1 MTALSAFHCT
11 DTNNEEKNMKS
22 EYRKLELDKI
32 LELLK
37 EQAWSDIV
45 KDRALMLTPCKE
57 LHKIKD
63 ELKKTDDAFVLSS
76 KYGTPRFYNVKDVSF
91 SIRRAQ
97 QGAMLSLRELLDIGL
112 VLREID
118 GLVSWYDSCGGA
130 ETSLHPYF
138 SMLVP
143 NKTLENTISNA
154 ILSEEEL
161 SDGASG
167 ELARIRKA
175 IIRQGAK
182 IKEQLDKLIKSQTN
196 QKYLQEALVTQRD
209 GRYVVPVKTEFKGQ
223 ISGLVHDT
231 SATGATLFIEPMGV
245 VDANNEIRILK
256 RDEQI
261 EIERIIREMSA
272 DVAEFGDALLRG
284 IENAFILELYFAKAG
299 LGAKMKGVTPTIS
312 EQPVLR
318 LNKAR
323 HPLISQ
329 ERVVPTTILLGESYT
344 ELIITG
350 PNTGGKTVALKT
362 AGLLTLMTM
371 CGLMIPAADDS
382 VVGIFSGILVDI
394 GDEQSI
400 EQSLST
406 FSAHMTNIIGIMKSA
421 DSRSLI
427 LLDELGS
434 GTDPVEGAALAVS
447 VLSYFRDM
455 DSRVMATTHY
465 QEVKMFA
472 IEQDGV
478 ENASCEFDIA
488 TLRPTYKLI
497 IGVPGKSNAFA
508 IVKRLGMSDDIIEDA
523 KKLVGD
529 ESKRFERVIESL
541 EKTRQELDGLREEA
555 QIEAR
560 NAKQLTEEL
569 REKEESFEKQK
580 EFELSKARSQ
590 AMSIVEQTR
599 AGADKLMNELEE
611 MKKEKDK
618 SDFSSMVKASRSKA
632 NSTLNSM
639 SDRANPVIEKKK
651 SKYVLP
657 RELRVGDTVRLM
669 DIGNKGTVISLPDAG
684 GNCVVQI
691 GMMKTRTK
699 ADNLELILEQA
710 PPKNKQSGG
719 SVKKSVQSNMTRKS
733 SLEVDI
739 RGMMTDEGVMEVDRF
754 IDSCLLGGI
763 ETVTIIHGKG
773 TGALRAAVHQFLKQN
788 KHVKKYRLGEY
799 GEGEAGVTVAELK

>member
-1 MTALSAFHCT
+1 
-11 DTNNEEKNMKS
+11 MKS

-45 KDRALMLTPCKE
+45 KERAEQIVPDTE
-57 LHKIKD
+57 LHKIKE
-63 ELKKTDDAFVLSS
+63 ELKKTDDAFVLSA
-76 KYGTPRFYNVKDVSF
+76 KYGTPRFYNIKDVSF
-91 SIRRAQ
+91 SVRRAQ
-97 QGAMLSLRELLDIGL
+97 QGAALSLRELLDIGL

-118 GLVSWYDSCGGA
+118 GLVSWYDSCGGG

-138 SMLVP
+138 SMLTP

-209 GRYVVPVKTEFKGQ
+209 GRYVVPVKTEYKGQ

-272 DVAEFGDALLRG
+272 DVAECGDALLRG
-284 IENAFILELYFAKAG
+284 IENAFILEMYFAKAG
-299 LGAKMKGVTPTIS
+299 LGAKMKAITPALS

-323 HPLISQ
+323 HPLIPQ
-329 ERVVPTTILLGESYT
+329 ERVVPTTIILGETYT

-382 VVGIFSGILVDI
+382 VVGFFSDILVDI

-421 DSRSLI
+421 NERSLI

-447 VLSYFRDM
+447 VLSYFRDI

-472 IEQDGV
+472 IEQEGV
-478 ENASCEFDIA
+478 ENASCEFDIS

-529 ESKRFERVIESL
+529 ESKRFERVIENL
-541 EKTRQELDGLREEA
+541 EKTRQELDALRETA

-569 REKEESFEKQK
+569 KEKEENFEKQK

-618 SDFSSMVKASRSKA
+618 SDFSAMVKTSRSKA
-632 NSTLNSM
+632 NSALNSM

-669 DIGNKGTVISLPDAG
+669 DIGNTGTIISLPDAG

-699 ADNLELILEQA
+699 TDNLELILEQA
-710 PPKNKQSGG
+710 PPKKKQSGNNI
-719 SVKKSVQSNMTRKS
+719 KKSVQSNMTRKS

-739 RGMMTDEGVMEVDRF
+739 RGMMTDEGIMEVDRF

-763 ETVTIIHGKG
+763 ETITIIHGKG
-773 TGALRAAVHQFLKQN
+773 TGALRAAVHQFLKHN
-788 KHVKKYRLGEY
+788 KHVKSYRLGAY

>member
-1 MTALSAFHCT
+1 
-11 DTNNEEKNMKS
+11 MKS

-45 KDRALMLTPCKE
+45 KERAEQIVPDTE
-57 LHKIKD
+57 LNKIK
-63 ELKKTDDAFVLSS
+63 EESKKTDDAFVLSA
-76 KYGTPRFYNVKDVSF
+76 KYGTPRFYNIKDVSF
-91 SIRRAQ
+91 SVRRAQ
-97 QGAMLSLRELLDIGL
+97 QGAALSLRELLDIGL

-118 GLVSWYDSCGGA
+118 GLVSWYDSCGGG

-138 SMLVP
+138 SMLTP
-143 NKTLENTISNA
+143 NKTLESTISNA

-209 GRYVVPVKTEFKGQ
+209 GRYVVPVKTEYKGQ

-272 DVAEFGDALLRG
+272 DVAECGDALLRG
-284 IENAFILELYFAKAG
+284 IENAFILEMYFAKAG
-299 LGAKMKGVTPTIS
+299 LGAKMKAITPVLS

-323 HPLISQ
+323 HPLIPL
-329 ERVVPTTILLGESYT
+329 ERVVPTTIILGETYT

-382 VVGIFSGILVDI
+382 VVGVFSDILVDI

-421 DSRSLI
+421 NERSLI

-472 IEQDGV
+472 IEQEGV
-478 ENASCEFDIA
+478 ENASCEFDIS

-529 ESKRFERVIESL
+529 ESKRFERVIENL
-541 EKTRQELDGLREEA
+541 EKTRQELDALRETA
-555 QIEAR
+555 QVEAR

-569 REKEESFEKQK
+569 KEKEENFEKQK

-618 SDFSSMVKASRSKA
+618 SDFSAMVKTSRSKA
-632 NSTLNSM
+632 NSALNSM

-669 DIGNKGTVISLPDAG
+669 DIGNTGTVISLPDAG

-699 ADNLELILEQA
+699 TDNLELILEQA
-710 PPKNKQSGG
+710 PPKKKQSG
-719 SVKKSVQSNMTRKS
+719 SNIKKSVQSNMTRKS

-739 RGMMTDEGVMEVDRF
+739 RGMMTDEGIMEVDRF

-763 ETVTIIHGKG
+763 ETITIIHGKG
-773 TGALRAAVHQFLKQN
+773 TGALRAAIHQFLKHN
-788 KHVKKYRLGEY
+788 KHVKSYRLGAY
-799 GEGEAGVTVAELK
+799 GEGETGVTVAELK

>member
-1 MTALSAFHCT
+1 
-11 DTNNEEKNMKS
+11 MKS

-45 KDRALMLTPCKE
+45 KERAEQIVPDTE
-57 LHKIKD
+57 LHKIKE
-63 ELKKTDDAFVLSS
+63 ELKKTDDAFVLSA
-76 KYGTPRFYNVKDVSF
+76 KYGTPRFYNIKDVSF
-91 SIRRAQ
+91 SVRRAQ
-97 QGAMLSLRELLDIGL
+97 QGAALSLRELLDIGL

-118 GLVSWYDSCGGA
+118 GLVSWYDSCGGG

-138 SMLVP
+138 SMLTP
-143 NKTLENTISNA
+143 NKTLESTISNA

-209 GRYVVPVKTEFKGQ
+209 GRYVVPVKTEYKGQ

-272 DVAEFGDALLRG
+272 DVAECGDALLRG
-284 IENAFILELYFAKAG
+284 IENAFILEMYFAKAG
-299 LGAKMKGVTPTIS
+299 LGAKMKAITPVLS

-323 HPLISQ
+323 HPLIPL
-329 ERVVPTTILLGESYT
+329 ERVVPTTIILGETYT

-382 VVGIFSGILVDI
+382 VVGVFSDILVDI

-421 DSRSLI
+421 NERSLI

-472 IEQDGV
+472 IEQEGV
-478 ENASCEFDIA
+478 ENASCEFDIS

-529 ESKRFERVIESL
+529 ESKRFERVIENL
-541 EKTRQELDGLREEA
+541 EKTRQELDALRETA
-555 QIEAR
+555 QVEAR

-569 REKEESFEKQK
+569 KEKEENFEKQK

-618 SDFSSMVKASRSKA
+618 SDFSAMVKTSRSKA
-632 NSTLNSM
+632 NSALNSM

-657 RELRVGDTVRLM
+657 RDLRVGDTVRLM
-669 DIGNKGTVISLPDAG
+669 DIGNTGTVISLPDAG

-699 ADNLELILEQA
+699 TDNLELILEQA
-710 PPKNKQSGG
+710 PPKKKQSG
-719 SVKKSVQSNMTRKS
+719 SNIKKSVQSNMTRKS

-739 RGMMTDEGVMEVDRF
+739 RGMMTDEGIMEVDRF

-763 ETVTIIHGKG
+763 ETITIIHGKG
-773 TGALRAAVHQFLKQN
+773 TGALRAAVHQFLKHN
-788 KHVKKYRLGEY
+788 KHVKSYRLGAY

>member
-1 MTALSAFHCT
+1 
-11 DTNNEEKNMKS
+11 MKS

-45 KDRALMLTPCKE
+45 KERAEQIVPDTE
-57 LHKIKD
+57 LHKIK
-63 ELKKTDDAFVLSS
+63 EESKKTDDAFVLSA
-76 KYGTPRFYNVKDVSF
+76 KYGTPRFYNIKDVSF
-91 SIRRAQ
+91 SVRRAQ
-97 QGAMLSLRELLDIGL
+97 QGAALSLRELLDIGL

-118 GLVSWYDSCGGA
+118 GLVSWYDSCGGG

-138 SMLVP
+138 SMLTP
-143 NKTLENTISNA
+143 NKTLESTISNA

-209 GRYVVPVKTEFKGQ
+209 GRYVVPVKTEYKGQ

-272 DVAEFGDALLRG
+272 DVAECGDALLCG
-284 IENAFILELYFAKAG
+284 IENAFILEMYFAKAG
-299 LGAKMKGVTPTIS
+299 LGAKMKAITPVLS

-323 HPLISQ
+323 HPLIPL
-329 ERVVPTTILLGESYT
+329 ERVVPTTIILGETYT

-382 VVGIFSGILVDI
+382 VVGVFSDILVDI

-421 DSRSLI
+421 NERSLI

-472 IEQDGV
+472 IEQEGV
-478 ENASCEFDIA
+478 ENASCEFDIS

-529 ESKRFERVIESL
+529 ESKRFERVIENL
-541 EKTRQELDGLREEA
+541 EKTRQELDALRETA
-555 QIEAR
+555 QVEAR

-569 REKEESFEKQK
+569 KEKEENFEKQK

-618 SDFSSMVKASRSKA
+618 SDFSAMVKTSRSKA
-632 NSTLNSM
+632 NSALNSM

-669 DIGNKGTVISLPDAG
+669 DIGNTGTVISLPDAG

-699 ADNLELILEQA
+699 TDNLELILEQA
-710 PPKNKQSGG
+710 PPKKKQSG
-719 SVKKSVQSNMTRKS
+719 SNVKKSVQSNMTRKS

-739 RGMMTDEGVMEVDRF
+739 RGMMTDEGIMEVDRF

-763 ETVTIIHGKG
+763 ETITIIHGKG
-773 TGALRAAVHQFLKQN
+773 TGALRAAVHQFLKHN
-788 KHVKKYRLGEY
+788 KHVKSYRLGAY

>member
-1 MTALSAFHCT
+1 
-11 DTNNEEKNMKS
+11 MKS

-45 KDRALMLTPCKE
+45 KERAEQIVPDTE
-57 LHKIKD
+57 LHKIK
-63 ELKKTDDAFVLSS
+63 EESKKTDDAFVLSA
-76 KYGTPRFYNVKDVSF
+76 KYGTPRFYNIKDVSF
-91 SIRRAQ
+91 SVRRAQ
-97 QGAMLSLRELLDIGL
+97 QGAALSLRELLDIGL

-118 GLVSWYDSCGGA
+118 GLVSWYDSCGGG

-138 SMLVP
+138 SMLTP
-143 NKTLENTISNA
+143 NKTLESTISNA

-209 GRYVVPVKTEFKGQ
+209 GRYVVPVKTEYKGQ

-272 DVAEFGDALLRG
+272 DVAECGDALLRG
-284 IENAFILELYFAKAG
+284 IENAFILEMYFAKAG
-299 LGAKMKGVTPTIS
+299 LGAKMKAITPVLS

-323 HPLISQ
+323 HPLIPL
-329 ERVVPTTILLGESYT
+329 ERVVPTTIILGETYT

-382 VVGIFSGILVDI
+382 VVGVFSDILVDI

-421 DSRSLI
+421 NERSLI

-472 IEQDGV
+472 IEQEGV
-478 ENASCEFDIA
+478 ENASCEFDIS

-529 ESKRFERVIESL
+529 ESKRFERVIENL
-541 EKTRQELDGLREEA
+541 EKTRQELDALRETA
-555 QIEAR
+555 QVEAR

-569 REKEESFEKQK
+569 KEKEENFEKQK

-618 SDFSSMVKASRSKA
+618 SDFSAMVKTSRSKA
-632 NSTLNSM
+632 NSALNSM

-669 DIGNKGTVISLPDAG
+669 DIGNTGTVISLPDAG

-699 ADNLELILEQA
+699 TDNLELILEQA
-710 PPKNKQSGG
+710 PPKKKQSG
-719 SVKKSVQSNMTRKS
+719 SNIKKSVQSNMTRKS

-739 RGMMTDEGVMEVDRF
+739 RGMMTDEGIMEVDRF

-763 ETVTIIHGKG
+763 ETITIIHGKG
-773 TGALRAAVHQFLKQN
+773 TGALRAAVHQFLKHN
-788 KHVKKYRLGEY
+788 KHVKSYRLGAY

>member
-1 MTALSAFHCT
+1 
-11 DTNNEEKNMKS
+11 MKS

-45 KDRALMLTPCKE
+45 KERAEQIVPDTE
-57 LHKIKD
+57 LHKIKE
-63 ELKKTDDAFVLSS
+63 ELKKTDDAFVLSA
-76 KYGTPRFYNVKDVSF
+76 KYGTPRFYNIKDVSF
-91 SIRRAQ
+91 SVRRAQ
-97 QGAMLSLRELLDIGL
+97 QGAALSLRELLDIGL

-118 GLVSWYDSCGGA
+118 GLVSWYDSCGGG

-138 SMLVP
+138 SMLTP
-143 NKTLENTISNA
+143 NKTLESTISNA

-182 IKEQLDKLIKSQTN
+182 IKEQLDKLIKSQTS

-209 GRYVVPVKTEFKGQ
+209 GRYVVPVKTEYKGQ

-231 SATGATLFIEPMGV
+231 SATGATLFIEPTGV

-272 DVAEFGDALLRG
+272 DIAECGDALLRG
-284 IENAFILELYFAKAG
+284 IENAFILEMYFAKAG
-299 LGAKMKGVTPTIS
+299 LGAKMKAITPVLS

-323 HPLISQ
+323 HPLIPL
-329 ERVVPTTILLGESYT
+329 ERVVPTTIILGETYT

-382 VVGIFSGILVDI
+382 VVGVFSDILVDI

-421 DSRSLI
+421 NERSLI

-472 IEQDGV
+472 IEQEGV
-478 ENASCEFDIA
+478 ENASCEFDIS

-529 ESKRFERVIESL
+529 ESKRFERVIENL
-541 EKTRQELDGLREEA
+541 EKTRQELDALRETA
-555 QIEAR
+555 QVEAR

-569 REKEESFEKQK
+569 KEKEENFEKQK

-618 SDFSSMVKASRSKA
+618 SDFSAMVKTSRSKA
-632 NSTLNSM
+632 NSALNSM

-657 RELRVGDTVRLM
+657 RDLRVGDTVRLM
-669 DIGNKGTVISLPDAG
+669 DIGNTGTVISLPDAG

-699 ADNLELILEQA
+699 TDNLELILEQA
-710 PPKNKQSGG
+710 PPKKKQSG
-719 SVKKSVQSNMTRKS
+719 SNIKKSVQSNMMRKS

-739 RGMMTDEGVMEVDRF
+739 RGMMTDEGIMEVDRF

-763 ETVTIIHGKG
+763 ETITIIHGKG
-773 TGALRAAVHQFLKQN
+773 TGALRAAVHQFLKHN
-788 KHVKKYRLGEY
+788 KHVKSYRLGAY

>member
-1 MTALSAFHCT
+1 
-11 DTNNEEKNMKS
+11 MKS

-45 KDRALMLTPCKE
+45 KERAEQIVPDTE
-57 LHKIKD
+57 LNKIK
-63 ELKKTDDAFVLSS
+63 EESKKTDDAFVLSA
-76 KYGTPRFYNVKDVSF
+76 KYGTPRFYNIKDVSF
-91 SIRRAQ
+91 SVRRAQ
-97 QGAMLSLRELLDIGL
+97 QGAALSLRELLDIGL

-118 GLVSWYDSCGGA
+118 GLVSWYDSCGGG

-138 SMLVP
+138 SMLTP
-143 NKTLENTISNA
+143 NKTLESTISNA

-209 GRYVVPVKTEFKGQ
+209 GRYVVPVKTEYKGQ

-272 DVAEFGDALLRG
+272 DVAECGDALLRG
-284 IENAFILELYFAKAG
+284 IENAFILEMYFAKAG
-299 LGAKMKGVTPTIS
+299 LGAKMKAITPVLS

-323 HPLISQ
+323 HPLIPL
-329 ERVVPTTILLGESYT
+329 ERVVPTTIILGETYT

-382 VVGIFSGILVDI
+382 VVGVFSDILVDI

-421 DSRSLI
+421 NERSLI

-472 IEQDGV
+472 IEQEGV
-478 ENASCEFDIA
+478 ENASCEFDIS

-529 ESKRFERVIESL
+529 ESKRFERVIENL
-541 EKTRQELDGLREEA
+541 EKTRQELDALRETA
-555 QIEAR
+555 QVEAR

-569 REKEESFEKQK
+569 KEKEENFEKQK

-618 SDFSSMVKASRSKA
+618 SDFSAMVKTSRSKA
-632 NSTLNSM
+632 NSALNSM

-669 DIGNKGTVISLPDAG
+669 DIGNTGTVISLPDAG

-699 ADNLELILEQA
+699 TDNLELILEQA
-710 PPKNKQSGG
+710 PPKKKQSG
-719 SVKKSVQSNMTRKS
+719 SNIKKSVQSNMTRKS

-739 RGMMTDEGVMEVDRF
+739 RGMMTDEGIMEVDRF

-763 ETVTIIHGKG
+763 ETITIIHGKG
-773 TGALRAAVHQFLKQN
+773 TGALRAAIHQFLKHN
-788 KHVKKYRLGEY
+788 KHVKSYRLGAY

>member
-1 MTALSAFHCT
+1 
-11 DTNNEEKNMKS
+11 MKS

-45 KDRALMLTPCKE
+45 KERAEQIVPDTE
-57 LHKIKD
+57 LHKIK
-63 ELKKTDDAFVLSS
+63 EESKKTDDAFVLSA
-76 KYGTPRFYNVKDVSF
+76 KYGTPRFYNIKDVSF
-91 SIRRAQ
+91 SVRRAQ
-97 QGAMLSLRELLDIGL
+97 QGAALSLRELLDIGL

-118 GLVSWYDSCGGA
+118 GLVSWYDSCGGG

-138 SMLVP
+138 SMLAP
-143 NKTLENTISNA
+143 NKTLESTISNA

-182 IKEQLDKLIKSQTN
+182 IKEQLDKLIKSQTT

-209 GRYVVPVKTEFKGQ
+209 GRYVVPVKTEYKGQ

-272 DVAEFGDALLRG
+272 DVAECGDALLRG
-284 IENAFILELYFAKAG
+284 IENAFILEMYFAKAG
-299 LGAKMKGVTPTIS
+299 LGAKMKAITPVLS

-323 HPLISQ
+323 HPLIPL
-329 ERVVPTTILLGESYT
+329 ERVVPTTIILGETYT

-382 VVGIFSGILVDI
+382 VVGVFSDILVDI

-421 DSRSLI
+421 NERSLI

-472 IEQDGV
+472 IEQEGV
-478 ENASCEFDIA
+478 ENASCEFDIS

-529 ESKRFERVIESL
+529 ESKRFERVIENL
-541 EKTRQELDGLREEA
+541 EKTRQELDALRETA
-555 QIEAR
+555 QVEAR

-569 REKEESFEKQK
+569 KEKEENFEKQK

-618 SDFSSMVKASRSKA
+618 SDFSAMVKTSRSKA
-632 NSTLNSM
+632 NSALNSM

-669 DIGNKGTVISLPDAG
+669 DIGNTGTVISLPDAG

-699 ADNLELILEQA
+699 TDNLELILEQA
-710 PPKNKQSGG
+710 PPKKKQSG
-719 SVKKSVQSNMTRKS
+719 SNIKKSVQSNMTRKS

-739 RGMMTDEGVMEVDRF
+739 RGMMTDEGIMEVDRF

-763 ETVTIIHGKG
+763 ETITIIHGKG
-773 TGALRAAVHQFLKQN
+773 TGALRAAIHQFLKHN
-788 KHVKKYRLGEY
+788 KHVKSYRLGAY

>member
-1 MTALSAFHCT
+1 
-11 DTNNEEKNMKS
+11 MKS

-45 KDRALMLTPCKE
+45 KERAEQIVPDTE
-57 LHKIKD
+57 LQKIKE
-63 ELKKTDDAFVLSS
+63 ELKKTDDAFVLSA
-76 KYGTPRFYNVKDVSF
+76 KYGTPRFYNIKDVSF
-91 SIRRAQ
+91 SVRRAQ
-97 QGAMLSLRELLDIGL
+97 QGAALSLRELLDIGL

-118 GLVSWYDSCGGA
+118 GLVSWYDSCGGG

-138 SMLVP
+138 SMLTP
-143 NKTLENTISNA
+143 NKTLESTISNA

-209 GRYVVPVKTEFKGQ
+209 GRYVVPVKTEYKGQ

-272 DVAEFGDALLRG
+272 DVAECGDALLRG
-284 IENAFILELYFAKAG
+284 IENAFILEMYFAKAG
-299 LGAKMKGVTPTIS
+299 LGAKMKAITPVLS

-323 HPLISQ
+323 HPLIPL
-329 ERVVPTTILLGESYT
+329 ERVVPTTIILGETYT

-382 VVGIFSGILVDI
+382 VVGVFSDILVDI

-421 DSRSLI
+421 NERSLI

-472 IEQDGV
+472 IEQEGV
-478 ENASCEFDIA
+478 ENASCEFDIS

-529 ESKRFERVIESL
+529 ESKRFERVIENL
-541 EKTRQELDGLREEA
+541 EKTRQELDALRETA
-555 QIEAR
+555 QVEAR

-569 REKEESFEKQK
+569 KEKEENFEKQK
-580 EFELSKARSQ
+580 EFELSKARSH

-618 SDFSSMVKASRSKA
+618 SDFSAMVKTSRSKA
-632 NSTLNSM
+632 NSALNSM

-669 DIGNKGTVISLPDAG
+669 DIGNTGTVISLPDAG

-699 ADNLELILEQA
+699 TDNLELIIEQA
-710 PPKNKQSGG
+710 PPKKKQSG
-719 SVKKSVQSNMTRKS
+719 SNIKKSVQSNMTRKS

-739 RGMMTDEGVMEVDRF
+739 RGMMTDEGIMEVDRF

-763 ETVTIIHGKG
+763 ETITIIHGKG
-773 TGALRAAVHQFLKQN
+773 TGALRAAVHQFLKHN
-788 KHVKKYRLGEY
+788 KHVKSYRLGAY

>member
-1 MTALSAFHCT
+1 
-11 DTNNEEKNMKS
+11 MKS

-45 KDRALMLTPCKE
+45 KERAEQIVPDTE
-57 LHKIKD
+57 LHKIK
-63 ELKKTDDAFVLSS
+63 EESKKTDDAFVLSA
-76 KYGTPRFYNVKDVSF
+76 KYGTPRFYNIKDVSF
-91 SIRRAQ
+91 SVRRAQ
-97 QGAMLSLRELLDIGL
+97 QGAALSLRELLDIGL

-118 GLVSWYDSCGGA
+118 GLVSWYDSCGGG

-138 SMLVP
+138 SMLTP
-143 NKTLENTISNA
+143 NKTLESTISNA

-209 GRYVVPVKTEFKGQ
+209 GRYVVPVKTEYKGQ

-272 DVAEFGDALLRG
+272 DVAECGDALLRG
-284 IENAFILELYFAKAG
+284 IENAFILEMYFAKAG
-299 LGAKMKGVTPTIS
+299 LGAKMKAITPVLS

-323 HPLISQ
+323 HPLIPL
-329 ERVVPTTILLGESYT
+329 ERVVPTTIILGETYT

-382 VVGIFSGILVDI
+382 VVGVFSDILVDI

-421 DSRSLI
+421 NERSLI

-472 IEQDGV
+472 IEQEGV
-478 ENASCEFDIA
+478 ENASCEFDIS

-529 ESKRFERVIESL
+529 ESKRFERVIENL
-541 EKTRQELDGLREEA
+541 EKTRQELDALRETA
-555 QIEAR
+555 QVEAR

-569 REKEESFEKQK
+569 KEKEENFEKQK

-618 SDFSSMVKASRSKA
+618 SDFSAMVKTSRSKA
-632 NSTLNSM
+632 NSALNSM

-669 DIGNKGTVISLPDAG
+669 DIGNTGTVISLPDAG

-699 ADNLELILEQA
+699 TDNLELILEQA
-710 PPKNKQSGG
+710 PPKKKQSG
-719 SVKKSVQSNMTRKS
+719 SNIKKSVQSNMTRKS

-739 RGMMTDEGVMEVDRF
+739 RGMMTDEGIMEVDRF

-763 ETVTIIHGKG
+763 ETITIIHGKG
-773 TGALRAAVHQFLKQN
+773 TGALRAAIHQFLKHN
-788 KHVKKYRLGEY
+788 KHVKSYRLGAY

>member
-1 MTALSAFHCT
+1 
-11 DTNNEEKNMKS
+11 MKS

-45 KDRALMLTPCKE
+45 KERAEQIVPDTE
-57 LHKIKD
+57 LHKIKE
-63 ELKKTDDAFVLSS
+63 ELKKTDDAFVLSA
-76 KYGTPRFYNVKDVSF
+76 KYGTPRFYNIKDVSF
-91 SIRRAQ
+91 SVRRAQ
-97 QGAMLSLRELLDIGL
+97 QGAALSLRELLDIGL

-118 GLVSWYDSCGGA
+118 GLVSWYDSCGGG

-138 SMLVP
+138 SMLTS

-209 GRYVVPVKTEFKGQ
+209 GRYVVPVKTEYKGQ

-272 DVAEFGDALLRG
+272 DVAECGDALLRG
-284 IENAFILELYFAKAG
+284 IENAFILEMYFAKAG
-299 LGAKMKGVTPTIS
+299 LGAKMKAITPALS

-318 LNKAR
+318 INKAR
-323 HPLISQ
+323 HPLIPQ
-329 ERVVPTTILLGESYT
+329 ERVVPTTIILGETYT

-382 VVGIFSGILVDI
+382 VVGVFSDILVDI

-421 DSRSLI
+421 NERSLI

-472 IEQDGV
+472 IEQEGV
-478 ENASCEFDIA
+478 ENASCEFDIS

-529 ESKRFERVIESL
+529 ESKRFERVIENL
-541 EKTRQELDGLREEA
+541 EKTRQELDALRETA

-569 REKEESFEKQK
+569 KEKEENFEKQK

-618 SDFSSMVKASRSKA
+618 SVFSAMVKTSRSKA
-632 NSTLNSM
+632 NSALNSM

-669 DIGNKGTVISLPDAG
+669 DIGNTGTVISLPDAG

-699 ADNLELILEQA
+699 TDNLELVLEQA
-710 PPKNKQSGG
+710 PPKKKQSG
-719 SVKKSVQSNMTRKS
+719 SNIKKSVQSNMTRKS

-739 RGMMTDEGVMEVDRF
+739 RGMMTNEGIMEVDRF

-763 ETVTIIHGKG
+763 ETITIIHGKG
-773 TGALRAAVHQFLKQN
+773 TGALRAAVHQFLKHN
-788 KHVKKYRLGEY
+788 KHVKSYRLGAY

>member
-1 MTALSAFHCT
+1 
-11 DTNNEEKNMKS
+11 MKS

-45 KDRALMLTPCKE
+45 KERAEQIVPDTE
-57 LHKIKD
+57 LHKIK
-63 ELKKTDDAFVLSS
+63 EESKKTDDAFVLSA
-76 KYGTPRFYNVKDVSF
+76 KYGTPRFYNIKDVSF
-91 SIRRAQ
+91 SVKRAQ
-97 QGAMLSLRELLDIGL
+97 QGAALSLRELLDIGL

-118 GLVSWYDSCGGA
+118 GLVSWYDSCGGG

-138 SMLVP
+138 SMLTP
-143 NKTLENTISNA
+143 NKTLESTISNA

-209 GRYVVPVKTEFKGQ
+209 GRYVVPVKTEYKGQ

-272 DVAEFGDALLRG
+272 DVAECGDALLRG
-284 IENAFILELYFAKAG
+284 IENAFILEMYFAKAG
-299 LGAKMKGVTPTIS
+299 LGAKMKAITPVLS

-323 HPLISQ
+323 HPLIPL
-329 ERVVPTTILLGESYT
+329 ERVVPTTIILGETYT

-382 VVGIFSGILVDI
+382 VVGVFSDILVDI

-421 DSRSLI
+421 NERSLI

-472 IEQDGV
+472 IEQEGV
-478 ENASCEFDIA
+478 ENASCEFDIS

-529 ESKRFERVIESL
+529 ESKRFERVIENL
-541 EKTRQELDGLREEA
+541 EKTRQELDALRETA
-555 QIEAR
+555 QVEAR

-569 REKEESFEKQK
+569 KEKEENFEKQK

-618 SDFSSMVKASRSKA
+618 SDFSAMVKTSRSKA
-632 NSTLNSM
+632 NSALNSM

-669 DIGNKGTVISLPDAG
+669 DIGNTGTVISLPDAG

-699 ADNLELILEQA
+699 TDNLELILEQA
-710 PPKNKQSGG
+710 PPKKKQSG
-719 SVKKSVQSNMTRKS
+719 SNVKKSVQSNMTRKS

-739 RGMMTDEGVMEVDRF
+739 RGMMTDEGIMEVDRF

-763 ETVTIIHGKG
+763 ETITIIHGKG
-773 TGALRAAVHQFLKQN
+773 TGALRAAVHQFLKHN
-788 KHVKKYRLGEY
+788 KHVKSYRLGAY

>member
-1 MTALSAFHCT
+1 
-11 DTNNEEKNMKS
+11 MKS
-22 EYRKLELDKI
+22 KYRKLELDKI

-45 KDRALMLTPCKE
+45 KERAEQIIPDTE
-57 LHKIKD
+57 LHKIKE
-63 ELKKTDDAFVLSS
+63 ELKKTDDAFVLSA
-76 KYGTPRFYNVKDVSF
+76 KYGTPRFYNIKDVSF
-91 SIRRAQ
+91 SVRRAQ
-97 QGAMLSLRELLDIGL
+97 QGAALSLRELLDIGL

-118 GLVSWYDSCGGA
+118 GLVSWYDSCGGG

-138 SMLVP
+138 SMLTP

-209 GRYVVPVKTEFKGQ
+209 GRYVVPVKTEYKGQ

-272 DVAEFGDALLRG
+272 DVAECGDALLRG
-284 IENAFILELYFAKAG
+284 IENVFILEMYFAKAG
-299 LGAKMKGVTPTIS
+299 LGAKMKAITPELS

-323 HPLISQ
+323 HPLIPQ
-329 ERVVPTTILLGESYT
+329 ECVVPTTIILGETYT

-382 VVGIFSGILVDI
+382 VVGFFSDILVDI

-421 DSRSLI
+421 NERSLI

-472 IEQDGV
+472 IEQEGV
-478 ENASCEFDIA
+478 ENASCEFDIS

-529 ESKRFERVIESL
+529 ESKRFERVIENL
-541 EKTRQELDGLREEA
+541 EKTRQELDALRETA
-555 QIEAR
+555 QVEAR

-569 REKEESFEKQK
+569 KEKEENFEKQK

-618 SDFSSMVKASRSKA
+618 SDFSAMVKTSRSKA
-632 NSTLNSM
+632 NSALNSM

-669 DIGNKGTVISLPDAG
+669 DIGNTGTVISLPDAG

-699 ADNLELILEQA
+699 TDNLELILEQA
-710 PPKNKQSGG
+710 PPKKKQSG
-719 SVKKSVQSNMTRKS
+719 SNIKKSVQSNMTRKS

-739 RGMMTDEGVMEVDRF
+739 RGMMTDEGIMEVDRF

-763 ETVTIIHGKG
+763 ETITIIHGKG
-773 TGALRAAVHQFLKQN
+773 TGALRAAVHQFLKHN
-788 KHVKKYRLGEY
+788 KHVKSYRLGAY

>member
-1 MTALSAFHCT
+1 
-11 DTNNEEKNMKS
+11 MKS

-45 KDRALMLTPCKE
+45 KERAEQIVPDTE
-57 LHKIKD
+57 LHKIK
-63 ELKKTDDAFVLSS
+63 EESKKTDDAFVLSA
-76 KYGTPRFYNVKDVSF
+76 KYGTPRFYNIKDVSF
-91 SIRRAQ
+91 SVRRAQ
-97 QGAMLSLRELLDIGL
+97 QGAALSLRELLDIGL

-118 GLVSWYDSCGGA
+118 GLVSWYDSCGGG

-138 SMLVP
+138 SMLTP
-143 NKTLENTISNA
+143 NKTLESTISNA

-167 ELARIRKA
+167 DLARIRKA

-209 GRYVVPVKTEFKGQ
+209 GRYVVPVKTEYKGQ

-272 DVAEFGDALLRG
+272 DVAECGDALLRG
-284 IENAFILELYFAKAG
+284 IENAFILEMYFAKAG
-299 LGAKMKGVTPTIS
+299 LGAKMKAITPVLS

-323 HPLISQ
+323 HPLIPL
-329 ERVVPTTILLGESYT
+329 ERIVPTTIILGETYT

-382 VVGIFSGILVDI
+382 VVGVFSDILVDI

-421 DSRSLI
+421 NDRSLI

-472 IEQDGV
+472 IEQEGV
-478 ENASCEFDIA
+478 ENASCEFDIS

-529 ESKRFERVIESL
+529 ESKRFERVIENL
-541 EKTRQELDGLREEA
+541 EKTRQELDALRETA
-555 QIEAR
+555 QVEAR

-569 REKEESFEKQK
+569 KEKEENFEKQK

-618 SDFSSMVKASRSKA
+618 SDFSAMVKTSRSKA
-632 NSTLNSM
+632 NSALNSM

-669 DIGNKGTVISLPDAG
+669 DIGNTGTVISLPDAG

-699 ADNLELILEQA
+699 TDNLELILEQA
-710 PPKNKQSGG
+710 PPKKKQSG
-719 SVKKSVQSNMTRKS
+719 SNIKKSVQSNMTRKS

-739 RGMMTDEGVMEVDRF
+739 RGMMTDEGIMEVDRF

-763 ETVTIIHGKG
+763 ETITIIHGKG
-773 TGALRAAVHQFLKQN
+773 TGALRAAVHQFLKHN
-788 KHVKKYRLGEY
+788 KHVKSYRLGAY

>member
-1 MTALSAFHCT
+1 
-11 DTNNEEKNMKS
+11 MKS
-22 EYRKLELDKI
+22 KYRKLELDKI

-45 KDRALMLTPCKE
+45 KERAEQIIPDTE
-57 LHKIKD
+57 LHKIKE
-63 ELKKTDDAFVLSS
+63 ELKKTDDAFVLSA
-76 KYGTPRFYNVKDVSF
+76 KYGTPRFYNIKDVSF
-91 SIRRAQ
+91 SVRRAQ
-97 QGAMLSLRELLDIGL
+97 QGAALSLRELLDIGL

-118 GLVSWYDSCGGA
+118 GLVSWYDSCGGG

-138 SMLVP
+138 SMLTP
-143 NKTLENTISNA
+143 NKTLESTISNA

-209 GRYVVPVKTEFKGQ
+209 GRYVVPVKTEYKGQ

-272 DVAEFGDALLRG
+272 DVAECGDALLRG
-284 IENAFILELYFAKAG
+284 IENAFILEMYFAKAG
-299 LGAKMKGVTPTIS
+299 LGAKMKAITPVLS

-323 HPLISQ
+323 HPLIPL
-329 ERVVPTTILLGESYT
+329 ERVVPTTIILGETYT

-382 VVGIFSGILVDI
+382 VVGVFSDILVDI

-421 DSRSLI
+421 NERSLI

-472 IEQDGV
+472 IEQEGV
-478 ENASCEFDIA
+478 ENASCEFDIS

-529 ESKRFERVIESL
+529 ESKRFERVIENL
-541 EKTRQELDGLREEA
+541 EKTRQELDALRETA
-555 QIEAR
+555 QVEAR

-569 REKEESFEKQK
+569 KEKEENFEKQK

-618 SDFSSMVKASRSKA
+618 SDFSAMVKTSRSKA
-632 NSTLNSM
+632 NSALNSM

-669 DIGNKGTVISLPDAG
+669 DIGNTGTVISLPDAG

-699 ADNLELILEQA
+699 TDNLELILEQA
-710 PPKNKQSGG
+710 PPKKKQSG
-719 SVKKSVQSNMTRKS
+719 SNIKKSVQSNMTRKS

-739 RGMMTDEGVMEVDRF
+739 RGMMTDEGIMEVDRF

-763 ETVTIIHGKG
+763 ETITIIHGKG
-773 TGALRAAVHQFLKQN
+773 TGALRAAIHQFLKHN
-788 KHVKKYRLGEY
+788 KHVKSYRLGAY

>member
-1 MTALSAFHCT
+1 
-11 DTNNEEKNMKS
+11 MKS
-22 EYRKLELDKI
+22 KYRKLELDKI

-45 KDRALMLTPCKE
+45 KERAEQIIPDTE
-57 LHKIKD
+57 LHKIKE
-63 ELKKTDDAFVLSS
+63 ELKKTDDAFVLSA
-76 KYGTPRFYNVKDVSF
+76 KYGTPRFYNIKDVSF
-91 SIRRAQ
+91 SVRRAQ
-97 QGAMLSLRELLDIGL
+97 QGAALSLRELLDIGL

-118 GLVSWYDSCGGA
+118 GLVSWYDSCGGG

-138 SMLVP
+138 SMLTP

-209 GRYVVPVKTEFKGQ
+209 GRYVVPVKTEYKGQ

-272 DVAEFGDALLRG
+272 DVAECGDALLRG
-284 IENAFILELYFAKAG
+284 IENAFILEMYFAKAG
-299 LGAKMKGVTPTIS
+299 LGAKMKAITPELS

-323 HPLISQ
+323 HPLIPQ
-329 ERVVPTTILLGESYT
+329 ERVVPTTIILGETYT

-382 VVGIFSGILVDI
+382 VVGFFSDILVDI

-421 DSRSLI
+421 NERSLI

-472 IEQDGV
+472 IEQEGV
-478 ENASCEFDIA
+478 ENASCEFDIS

-529 ESKRFERVIESL
+529 ESKRFERVIENL
-541 EKTRQELDGLREEA
+541 EKTRQELDALRETA
-555 QIEAR
+555 QVEAR

-569 REKEESFEKQK
+569 KEKEENFEKQK

-618 SDFSSMVKASRSKA
+618 SDFSAMVKTSRSKA
-632 NSTLNSM
+632 NSALNSM

-669 DIGNKGTVISLPDAG
+669 DIGNTGTVISLPDAG

-699 ADNLELILEQA
+699 TDNLELILEQA
-710 PPKNKQSGG
+710 PPKKKQSG
-719 SVKKSVQSNMTRKS
+719 SNIKKPVQSNMTRKS

-739 RGMMTDEGVMEVDRF
+739 RGMMTDEGIMEVDRF

-763 ETVTIIHGKG
+763 ETITIIHGKG
-773 TGALRAAVHQFLKQN
+773 TGALRAAVHQFLKHN
-788 KHVKKYRLGEY
+788 KHVKSYRLGAY

>member
-1 MTALSAFHCT
+1 
-11 DTNNEEKNMKS
+11 MKS

-45 KDRALMLTPCKE
+45 KKRAEQIVPDTE
-57 LHKIKD
+57 LHKIK
-63 ELKKTDDAFVLSS
+63 EESKKTDDAFVLSA
-76 KYGTPRFYNVKDVSF
+76 KYGTPRFYNIKDVSF
-91 SIRRAQ
+91 SVRRAQ
-97 QGAMLSLRELLDIGL
+97 QGAALSLRELLDIGL

-118 GLVSWYDSCGGA
+118 GLVSWYDSCGGG

-138 SMLVP
+138 SMLAP
-143 NKTLENTISNA
+143 NKTLESTISNA

-182 IKEQLDKLIKSQTN
+182 IKEQLDKLIKSQTT

-209 GRYVVPVKTEFKGQ
+209 GRYVVPVKTEYKGQ

-272 DVAEFGDALLRG
+272 DVAECGDALLRG
-284 IENAFILELYFAKAG
+284 IENAFILEMYFAKAG
-299 LGAKMKGVTPTIS
+299 LGAKMKAITPVLS

-323 HPLISQ
+323 HPLIPL
-329 ERVVPTTILLGESYT
+329 ERVVPTTIILGKTYT

-382 VVGIFSGILVDI
+382 VVGVFSDILVDI

-421 DSRSLI
+421 NERSLI

-472 IEQDGV
+472 IEQEGV
-478 ENASCEFDIA
+478 ENASCEFDIS

-529 ESKRFERVIESL
+529 ESKRFERVIENL
-541 EKTRQELDGLREEA
+541 EKTRQELDALRETA
-555 QIEAR
+555 QVEAR

-569 REKEESFEKQK
+569 KEKEENFEKQK

-618 SDFSSMVKASRSKA
+618 SDFSAMVKTSRSKA
-632 NSTLNSM
+632 NSALNSM
-639 SDRANPVIEKKK
+639 SDRANPVIEKKM

-669 DIGNKGTVISLPDAG
+669 DIGNTGTVISLPDAG

-699 ADNLELILEQA
+699 TDNLELILEQA
-710 PPKNKQSGG
+710 PPKKKQSG
-719 SVKKSVQSNMTRKS
+719 SNIKKSVQSNMTRKS

-739 RGMMTDEGVMEVDRF
+739 RGMMTDEGIMEVDRF

-763 ETVTIIHGKG
+763 ETITIIHGKG
-773 TGALRAAVHQFLKQN
+773 TGALRAAVHQFLKHN
-788 KHVKKYRLGEY
+788 KHVKSYRLGAY

>member
-1 MTALSAFHCT
+1 
-11 DTNNEEKNMKS
+11 MKS

-45 KDRALMLTPCKE
+45 KERAEQIVPDTE
-57 LHKIKD
+57 LHKIK
-63 ELKKTDDAFVLSS
+63 EESKKTDDAFVLSA
-76 KYGTPRFYNVKDVSF
+76 KYGTPRFYNIKDVSF
-91 SIRRAQ
+91 SVRRAQ
-97 QGAMLSLRELLDIGL
+97 QGAALSLRELLDIGL

-118 GLVSWYDSCGGA
+118 GLVSWYDSCGGG

-138 SMLVP
+138 SMLTP
-143 NKTLENTISNA
+143 NKTLESTISNA

-182 IKEQLDKLIKSQTN
+182 IKEQLDKLIKSQIN

-209 GRYVVPVKTEFKGQ
+209 GRYVVPVKTEYKGQ

-272 DVAEFGDALLRG
+272 DVAECGDALLRG
-284 IENAFILELYFAKAG
+284 IENAFILEMYFAKAG
-299 LGAKMKGVTPTIS
+299 LGAKMKAITPALS

-323 HPLISQ
+323 HPLIPL
-329 ERVVPTTILLGESYT
+329 ERVVPTTIILGETYT

-382 VVGIFSGILVDI
+382 VVGVFSDILVDI

-421 DSRSLI
+421 NERSLI

-472 IEQDGV
+472 IEQEGV
-478 ENASCEFDIA
+478 ENASCEFDIS

-529 ESKRFERVIESL
+529 ESKRFERVIENL
-541 EKTRQELDGLREEA
+541 EKTRQELDALRETA
-555 QIEAR
+555 QVEAR

-569 REKEESFEKQK
+569 KEKEENFEKQK
-580 EFELSKARSQ
+580 EFELSKARSH

-618 SDFSSMVKASRSKA
+618 SDFSAMVKTSRSKA
-632 NSTLNSM
+632 NSALNSM

-669 DIGNKGTVISLPDAG
+669 DIGNTGTVISLPDAG

-699 ADNLELILEQA
+699 TDNLELIIEQA
-710 PPKNKQSGG
+710 PTKKKQSG
-719 SVKKSVQSNMTRKS
+719 SNIKKSVQSNMTRKS

-739 RGMMTDEGVMEVDRF
+739 RGMMTDEGIMEVDRF

-763 ETVTIIHGKG
+763 ETITIIHGKG
-773 TGALRAAVHQFLKQN
+773 TGALRAAVHQFLKHN
-788 KHVKKYRLGEY
+788 KHVKSYRLGAY